1 MLLAYRAAL
10 ASPRVRATA
19 IEATEFPALAD
30 AMEVWAVP
38 KVVVNG
44 IPQYEGALPER
55 VFVQRL
61 TAPAFE

>member
-30 AMEVWAVP
+30 ANEVWSVP
-38 KVVVNG
+38 KVLVNG
-44 IPQYEGALPER
+44 IPQYDGALPEPL
-55 VFVQRL
+55 FVQRL
-61 TAPAFE
+61 AAPAFE